1 MNGRE
6 FLDILHVAER
16 LKDTLRH
23 STTTSGRAES
33 VAEHSWRTA
42 LMALLLAPE
51 FPAVDMDRV
60 IRMCLIHDLG
70 EAFTGDIPVFNKTE
84 ADEARERDA
93 LFAWVASLPAPI
105 AAEMQALY
113 GEMLA
118 QESPEARIY
127 KALDGMEAV
136 AAHNEAD
143 ISGWAPNE
151 YALNRVYAA
160 ERCSPFPP
168 LAALRAALREETER
182 KIENSVK
189 CEE

>member
-1 MNGRE
+1 MEAEKLLNA
-6 FLDILHVAER
+6 LHTAAR
-16 LKDTLRH
+16 LKDVTRH
-23 STTTSGRAES
+23 CDTPGGRRES
-33 VAEHSWRTA
+33 VAEHCWR
-42 LMALLLAPE
+42 LALLAFWLRDDFPE
-51 FPAVDMDRV
+51 ADMDRV
-60 IRMCLIHDLG
+60 IGMCLIHDLG

-93 LFAWVASLPAPI
+93 LFAWVASLPGPVSAR
-105 AAEMQALY
+105 MQALY
-113 GEMLA
+113 DEMLA
-118 QESPEARIY
+118 QETPEARIY

-143 ISGWAPNE
+143 ISGWSPNE

-160 ERCSPFPP
+160 ERCAPFPP

-189 CEE
+189 CEG